1 VIRLE
6 PAALPLLDLRLT
18 ALALRGQ
25 PVLHDIQLQL
35 QRGETLALLGPSG
48 IGKTSLLRVIAG
60 LNPDFEG
67 HCHLVGSCAVVFQ
80 EPTLLPWLD
89 VLRNICVPT
98 GATPTQARNA
108 LEEVGLAARE
118 RDYPDQL
125 SLGQQRRLALARA
138 FSVRP
143 DLLLLDEPF
152 VSLDAET
159 AEEMMQ
165 LFARIKTDHG
175 FSTILVTHVEA
186 EARKLASRIVT
197 LGGSPARV
205 VGDVQ
210 NSGAY
215 FQSSASGVTS
225 SRS

>member
-1 VIRLE
+1 MN
-6 PAALPLLDLRLT
+6 PAAFPLLDLNLT
-18 ALALRGQ
+18 GLALRDQ
-25 PVLHDIQLQL
+25 PILQDIRLQL
-35 QRGETLALLGPSG
+35 RRGETLALVGPSG

-60 LNPDFEG
+60 LSPDFGG
-67 HCHLVGSCAVVFQ
+67 HCHLRGTCAMVFQ

-89 VLRNICVPT
+89 VLRNICVTT
-98 GATPTQARNA
+98 GATVGQARKA
-108 LEEVGLAARE
+108 LKEVGLSGRE
-118 RDYPDQL
+118 RDFPDQL

-152 VSLDAET
+152 VSLDRET

-165 LFARIKTDHG
+165 LLARIKSDHG
-175 FSTILVTHVEA
+175 LTTILVTHVEA

-197 LGGSPARV
+197 LGGSPARLV
-205 VGDVQ
+205 SDVQ
-210 NSGAY
+210 NKNAY